1 MANLANSLKS
11 IRQIPGNIG
20 SALVDVETGMS
31 LAQIGGKSLDL
42 DSEINYCAQL
52 MRAKAQV
59 IRAMNLGDSVEEIV
73 ITSQSEYRILCPVQ
87 VRILKVKEPE
97 NLFFF
102 VALKKSQTPLAP
114 ALSRIKQVV
123 SEFAL

>member
-1 MANLANSLKS
+1 MANLANSLKK
-11 IRQIPGNIG
+11 IKQIPGNMG
-20 SALVDVETGMS
+20 SALVDVKTGMS
-31 LAQIGGKSLDL
+31 LAQIGGKSLNL
-42 DSEINYCAQL
+42 DAEAQHHAEI

-87 VRILKVKEPE
+87 VRLLKVKEPE

-102 VALKKSQTPLAP
+102 VALDKSQATLAQ
-114 ALSRIKQVV
+114 ARSQIKQVIN
-123 SEFAL
+123 EFAL